1 MKEGREPVKR
11 GIFPHQYPAVKQPK
25 KKPAPAEEPVT
36 PKASLPKKGVI
47 RLDDLLPRKTVKGGQ
62 QTFFGGKE
70 LNP

>member
-1 MKEGREPVKR
+1 
-11 GIFPHQYPAVKQPK
+11 VKQPK